1 MTTPDDDCTNQ
12 LKDLRHTILRNALY
26 HIARRAWHE
35 RINRFFNLFVIIG
48 GTAYVAN
55 FAQGD
60 ARWNLALGLSTSI
73 IGAMQLV
80 FDFGGRA
87 RDHQILQ
94 KRYYDIRAT
103 IDENTAPTHAD
114 CAKWKADLTR
124 IYADEPPT
132 FRALDA
138 IADNQATAA
147 LYNAVKPR
155 LKVSRWESLTRN
167 IFVHNAGEFPIQAG
181 WKGESAASSDQKAV

>member
-60 ARWNLALGLSTSI
+60 VRWNLALGLSTSI

-94 KRYYDIRAT
+94 KRYYDIRAA
-103 IDENTAPTHAD
+103 IDENTAPTSAD

-147 LYNAVKPR
+147 LYDAVKPR
-155 LKVSRWESLTRN
+155 LKVNWWQRLTRN
-167 IFVHNAGEFPIQAG
+167 IFVHNAGAFPIQAG
-181 WKGESAASSDQKAV
+181 WKGESPASSDQKAV